1 MFQRF
6 RACTYCPYAWWSGM
20 APASFTSMVLSECDD
35 DTGDSLDAGDLG
47 DIGDIGVDDV
57 DPDVSRSLRVTALLT
72 WK

>member
-1 MFQRF
+1 
-6 RACTYCPYAWWSGM
+6 M